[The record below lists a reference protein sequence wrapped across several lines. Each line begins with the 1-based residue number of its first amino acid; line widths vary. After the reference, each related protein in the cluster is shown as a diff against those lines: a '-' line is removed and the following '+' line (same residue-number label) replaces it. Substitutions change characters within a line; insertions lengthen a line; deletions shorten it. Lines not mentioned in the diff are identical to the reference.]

1 MDTLKIC
8 MLAVLGL
15 AVTAMLRGW
24 RADWLPLVRVA
35 LVVGFGLAAL
45 SLANPI
51 VSYLQG
57 VAATSAIAP
66 YAPMLFKALAIAYIT
81 QYAAE
86 ICRESGENGAASGVE
101 TVGKIEILL
110 LSLPLVGE
118 ILQMADQLLSLG
130 GAG

>member
-1 MDTLKIC
+1 MDALKIC
-8 MLAVLGL
+8 MLAVLGI
-15 AVTAMLRGW
+15 AITAILKQW
-24 RADWLPLVRVA
+24 RADWLPFVRMA
-35 LVVGFGLAAL
+35 LVAGFGLAAL
-45 SLANPI
+45 SLADPI

-86 ICRESGENGAASGVE
+86 LCRESGESGMASGVE
-101 TVGKIEILL
+101 LVGKIEILL

-118 ILQMADQLLSLG
+118 ILQMAEHLLSLG
-130 GAG
+130 GTG